1 MSEPLRSKFK
11 VFLYTSLALLL
22 SLGLASG
29 FKWSS
34 EGDEVAVASAAPAPI
49 LQGADASAVT
59 LPQAGVSD
67 EGNPVLGSTQALA
80 DASAALVAIAR
91 AVTPAV
97 VSVTSR
103 GAPRAR
109 SAIPEDFFRPFR
121 RQPGPEDTPFDVPLG
136 RGSGFIVSEDG
147 YILTNNHVVA
157 TAERIT
163 VELPDGRRF
172 PAELVGRDP
181 TTDVAVIKI
190 NQKNLPTVRLGN
202 SEATAVGEL
211 VVAIGNP
218 GTEFGEALPFTV
230 TAGIISAKG
239 RNLGIIRRAANGS
252 NYAIE
257 DLIQTD
263 AVINPGNSGGPL
275 VSFRG
280 EVIGINT
287 AIASTT
293 GYYQGYGFA
302 IPITLA
308 KSVMDDLIEY
318 GRVRRAALGVQVSG
332 VRSADRRVYQ
342 LPNLNGAVV
351 QDFPKKSPAREAGM
365 RREDVIVAVD
375 GKPVNRVG
383 QLQRFV
389 ASYDPGDVVRVKLI
403 RFGKERTI
411 SVRLKDAE
419 VPQAEVA
426 MSEPA
431 TRSAT
436 TLIGVQVRDFS
447 TEMAREAKLQV
458 PADFDGV
465 IVERVAPFGPLW
477 NAGLQQRG
485 WVIQS
490 VNGERIRNERDFD
503 NALARLKPGD
513 VVSLQVVLPRDQELL
528 HRTFNIELPKE

>member
-1 MSEPLRSKFK
+1 
-11 VFLYTSLALLL
+11 
-22 SLGLASG
+22 
-29 FKWSS
+29 
-34 EGDEVAVASAAPAPI
+34 
-49 LQGADASAVT
+49 
-59 LPQAGVSD
+59 
-67 EGNPVLGSTQALA
+67 
-80 DASAALVAIAR
+80 
-91 AVTPAV
+91 
-97 VSVTSR
+97 
-103 GAPRAR
+103 
-109 SAIPEDFFRPFR
+109 
-121 RQPGPEDTPFDVPLG
+121 
-136 RGSGFIVSEDG
+136 
-147 YILTNNHVVA
+147 
-157 TAERIT
+157 
-163 VELPDGRRF
+163 
-172 PAELVGRDP
+172 
-181 TTDVAVIKI
+181 
-190 NQKNLPTVRLGN
+190 
-202 SEATAVGEL
+202 
-211 VVAIGNP
+211 
-218 GTEFGEALPFTV
+218 
-230 TAGIISAKG
+230 
-239 RNLGIIRRAANGS
+239 
-252 NYAIE
+252 
-257 DLIQTD
+257 
-263 AVINPGNSGGPL
+263 
-275 VSFRG
+275 
-280 EVIGINT
+280 
-287 AIASTT
+287 
-293 GYYQGYGFA
+293 
-302 IPITLA
+302 
-308 KSVMDDLIEY
+308 MDDLIEY

-342 LPNLNGAVV
+342 LPNLKGAVV

-477 NAGLQQRG
+477 NAGLQQHG